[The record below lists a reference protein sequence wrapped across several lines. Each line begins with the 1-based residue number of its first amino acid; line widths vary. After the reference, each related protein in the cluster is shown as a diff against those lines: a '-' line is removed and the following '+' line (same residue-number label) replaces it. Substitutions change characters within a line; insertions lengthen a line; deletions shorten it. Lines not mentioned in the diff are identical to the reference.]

1 MQFIYDIN
9 SGNNTLN
16 IIDNNHKYLF
26 KVRRSKINDIIFF
39 RNFNDNFLY
48 SKKIININKNNS
60 LLQQKSREIKIIKAK
75 KNLHIIWAIID
86 PKKIEKYIIFLN
98 EIGVDKIT
106 FVYCEYSQRNFKV
119 NIEKLN
125 KILINSSQQC
135 GRSNIIKLELIASL
149 NIIFTLYK
157 DIYILDFSSNIID
170 NDSKDIEKILI
181 GCEAGFSNSERLL
194 FNSSDILGFDS
205 SLILQSQTAV
215 ISIAS
220 KILLQIYLLEVI

>member
-48 SKKIININKNNS
+48 SYEIINIDKNNS
-60 LLQQKSREIKIIKAK
+60 LLQLKSREIKIIKAK

-220 KILLQIYLLEVI
+220 KILL